1 MNHYDI
7 VIVGMSIID
16 VFISN
21 IFLKRE
27 DLYNSIIIT
36 VIKGI
41 RILRIF
47 KIAKLWESFNV
58 LLDTLRQTLIKY
70 PPLLA

>member
-1 MNHYDI
+1 MNHYDLI
-7 VIVGMSIID
+7 IVGMSIID

-27 DLYNSIIIT
+27 DLFDSIIIT
-36 VIKGI
+36 VIKGS

-58 LLDTLRQTLIKY
+58 LLDTLR
-70 PPLLA
+70 